1 MEFTLSMTFL
11 TSTGEKATMSVSDV
25 KENLTQEEAVALMDA
40 IIANDIFETSKG
52 NTTYSKK
59 SFSGVKDGADP
70 EKVYAVA
77 DAIKGVLGAN
87 TRYYYLTEVS
97 LLKSE

>member
-1 MEFTLSMTFL
+1 MAVSKEI
-11 TSTGEKATMSVSDV
+11 STT
-25 KENLTQEEAVALMDA
+25 ALA
-40 IIANDIFETSKG
+40 IEVESGVDSKG

-97 LLKSE
+97 LLKSV

>member
-25 KENLTQEEAVALMDA
+25 KENLTQEEAVALMDT

-52 NTTYSKK
+52 SFVAK
-59 SFSGVKDGADP
+59 SAAQVT
-70 EKVYAVA
+70 ERAVTKFE
-77 DAIKGVLGAN
+77 I
-87 TRYYYLTEVS
+87 
-97 LLKSE
+97 

>member
-25 KENLTQEEAVALMDA
+25 KENLTQEEAVALMDT

-52 NTTYSKK
+52 NFVAK
-59 SFSGVKDGADP
+59 SAAQVT
-70 EKVYAVA
+70 ERAVTKFE
-77 DAIKGVLGAN
+77 I
-87 TRYYYLTEVS
+87 
-97 LLKSE
+97 

>member
-40 IIANDIFETSKG
+40 IIANDIFETSIKSSVRIFSFLDFF
-52 NTTYSKK
+52 SKI
-59 SFSGVKDGADP
+59 S
-70 EKVYAVA
+70 
-77 DAIKGVLGAN
+77 I
-87 TRYYYLTEVS
+87 YLLIWMIS
-97 LLKSE
+97 IICYIDQI

>member
-52 NTTYSKK
+52 NFVAK
-59 SFSGVKDGADP
+59 SAAQVT
-70 EKVYAVA
+70 ERAVT
-77 DAIKGVLGAN
+77 KF
-87 TRYYYLTEVS
+87 EM
-97 LLKSE
+97 

>member
-52 NTTYSKK
+52 NFVAK
-59 SFSGVKDGADP
+59 SVAQVT
-70 EKVYAVA
+70 ERAVTKFE
-77 DAIKGVLGAN
+77 I
-87 TRYYYLTEVS
+87 
-97 LLKSE
+97 

>member
-52 NTTYSKK
+52 SFVAK
-59 SFSGVKDGADP
+59 SEAQ
-70 EKVYAVA
+70 
-77 DAIKGVLGAN
+77 
-87 TRYYYLTEVS
+87 LTERAVT
-97 LLKSE
+97 KFEI